1 MINSYKACE
10 QELDP
15 ILFDKGT
22 SLFWK
27 YKKKKQWEIGNINEI
42 IYKSVYLYKSCSINF
57 VLLNQDKFSFN

>member
-1 MINSYKACE
+1 MINSYKACG

-15 ILFDKGT
+15 ILFDKNVFILKIQT
-22 SLFWK
+22 
-27 YKKKKQWEIGNINEI
+27 QWEIGNINEI